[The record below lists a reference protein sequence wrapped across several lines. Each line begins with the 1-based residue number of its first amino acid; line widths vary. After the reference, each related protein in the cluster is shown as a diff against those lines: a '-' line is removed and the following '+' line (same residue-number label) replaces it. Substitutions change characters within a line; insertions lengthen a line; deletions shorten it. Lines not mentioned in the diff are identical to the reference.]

1 IMKGCARDD
10 AVVRVLQ
17 VCASPPAPSEVFM
30 DDVVIGSGKL
40 PVGKVEFPPALED
53 VVIVSAVR
61 TPIAKFQGALTD
73 FTAPQLGAMVVK
85 EVVKRANLDP
95 TRVDECI
102 MGNVISAGLGQNPA
116 RQAALNGGLP
126 PEVAALTI
134 NKVCGSGL
142 KAVGLAAQAI
152 QTGNAEILVAGG
164 MESMTNA
171 PYLLPQARKGYR
183 LGNSQIIDSMV
194 NDGLWDVYNNYHMG
208 MTGEN
213 VAEKY
218 GITREQQDEFAV
230 NSHRKAVQAWKEC
243 RFKSQVMPVEI
254 PGRKKG
260 EPPTIFDKDEGPRED
275 TTAET
280 LRALKPAFKKDGSVT
295 AGNASTIND
304 GAAALVVMSARKARQ
319 LGLQP
324 MARIVAQ
331 ATSGIDPK
339 WVMMAPVDGIRNLWK
354 KTGWKPDEVDLYEIN
369 EAFSVQSVAV
379 VRELGIDMDRV
390 NVNGGAV
397 ALGHPIGASGARVL
411 ITLLYELIR
420 RNAHKGIAA
429 LCLGGGNSVAMAIE
443 R

>member
-1 IMKGCARDD
+1 
-10 AVVRVLQ
+10 
-17 VCASPPAPSEVFM
+17 M

-40 PVGKVEFPPALED
+40 PVGKVEFPPALEE

-73 FTAPQLGAMVVK
+73 FTAPQLGALAVK

-95 TRVDECI
+95 SRVDECI

-152 QTGNAEILVAGG
+152 QTGNAEIVVAGG

-208 MTGEN
+208 VTGEN

-243 RFKSQVMPVEI
+243 RFKSQVMPIEI
-254 PGRKKG
+254 PARKKG
-260 EPPTIFDKDEGPRED
+260 EPPTIFEKDEGPRED
-275 TTAET
+275 TTVEN

-304 GAAALVVMSARKARQ
+304 GAAALVVMSARKAKQ

-331 ATSGIDPK
+331 ATSGVDPK

-379 VRELGIDMDRV
+379 VRELGIDMNKV

-420 RNAHKGIAA
+420 CKAHKGIAA

>member
-1 IMKGCARDD
+1 
-10 AVVRVLQ
+10 
-17 VCASPPAPSEVFM
+17 
-30 DDVVIGSGKL
+30 
-40 PVGKVEFPPALED
+40 
-53 VVIVSAVR
+53 
-61 TPIAKFQGALTD
+61 
-73 FTAPQLGAMVVK
+73 
-85 EVVKRANLDP
+85 
-95 TRVDECI
+95 
-102 MGNVISAGLGQNPA
+102 LGQNPA

-152 QTGNAEILVAGG
+152 QTGNAEIVVAGG

-218 GITREQQDEFAV
+218 GITREQQDDFAV

-243 RFKSQVMPVEI
+243 RFKSQVMPIEI
-254 PGRKKG
+254 PARKKG
-260 EPPTIFDKDEGPRED
+260 EPPIIFDKDEGPRED
-275 TTAET
+275 TTVET

-304 GAAALVVMSARKARQ
+304 GAAAVVVMSARKGKQ

-331 ATSGIDPK
+331 ATSGVDPK
-339 WVMMAPVDGIRNLWK
+339 WVMMAPVDGIRNLWR

-411 ITLLYELIR
+411 VTLLYELIR
-420 RNAHKGIAA
+420 RDAHKGIAA
-429 LCLGGGNSVAMAIE
+429 LCLGGGNSVALAIE